1 MFYGQIHQ
9 YDHWIIFTLPIR
21 FLQCL
26 INNKFETCNKLLG
39 YLLTGRYKEAYK
51 DFINNFNDEGI
62 GEKIK
67 VYLSDGLL
75 CELEQKLEN
84 IRNNYSIK
92 NSEEIFA

>member
-1 MFYGQIHQ
+1 M
-9 YDHWIIFTLPIR
+9 
-21 FLQCL
+21 
-26 INNKFETCNKLLG
+26 
-39 YLLTGRYKEAYK
+39 TGRYKEAYK

-67 VYLSDGLL
+67 VDLSDGLL